1 MSAFS
6 DTERKHVM
14 ASTVNDGIHH
24 AKTLRMRVKAAD
36 FEGIRISL
44 FLTHCPHVESIRD

>member
-24 AKTLRMRVKAAD
+24 ATLRMRVKPLTLKGS
-36 FEGIRISL
+36 ESL
-44 FLTHCPHVESIRD
+44 YF